1 MAKIILDELQER
13 LDEAFKKDKSH
24 IKELSKN

>member
-1 MAKIILDELQER
+1 MDKIISDEFQEK
-13 LDEAFKKDKSH
+13 LNEAFKKDKSH